1 MQLVPNSALSILRAE
16 LAPPS
21 GRPFVALPPS
31 LLGARISEWIGS
43 TLPEERPTH
52 FAIGVAALVAGRIA
66 GAAITIRV
74 GALRIRCSSLTGLR
88 WHRRSR
94 LGCRLNDAEADKQLT
109 VSRRWRISTGNW
121 VDRGRQAQ
129 FAVDY
134 DVACRQCGECLHQAR
149 QTIGP
154 FSATFR
160 EESDAALSQPG
171 GFLFCGEPPLG
182 REVIDHSGEMLT

>member
-31 LLGARISEWIGS
+31 LLLGARISEWIGS

-66 GAAITIRV
+66 SAAITIRV

-94 LGCRLNDAEADKQLT
+94 LGCRLNHAEADKQLT
-109 VSRRWRISTGNW
+109 VSRRWRISTGSTAVVRHNSPSITTL
-121 VDRGRQAQ
+121 RAGSAANASTRPGRLSVRSAP
-129 FAVDY
+129 
-134 DVACRQCGECLHQAR
+134 
-149 QTIGP
+149 P
-154 FSATFR
+154 FEKNRTPHC
-160 EESDAALSQPG
+160 QPG

>member
-1 MQLVPNSALSILRAE
+1 MLERC
-16 LAPPS
+16 
-21 GRPFVALPPS
+21 
-31 LLGARISEWIGS
+31 GS
-43 TLPEERPTH
+43 
-52 FAIGVAALVAGRIA
+52 
-66 GAAITIRV
+66 GAAASPVCGGIDDPGSAAV
-74 GALRIRCSSLTGLR
+74 SV
-88 WHRRSR
+88 
-94 LGCRLNDAEADKQLT
+94 DAEADKQLT

-134 DVACRQCGECLHQAR
+134 DVACRQCGECLHQTR